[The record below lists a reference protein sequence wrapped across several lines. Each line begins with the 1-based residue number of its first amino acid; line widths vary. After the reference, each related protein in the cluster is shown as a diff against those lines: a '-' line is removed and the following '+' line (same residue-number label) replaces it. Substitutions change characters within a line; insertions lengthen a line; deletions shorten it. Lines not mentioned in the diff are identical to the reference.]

1 MKRIQPSKL
10 KTNIKPLIFM
20 KEPDIDTIISAL
32 AGILLKDRTE
42 FEKAAKRDAALLNV
56 NAVNYLK
63 TRFHN
68 PPKTPPGIDEGQ
80 FGLGQW
86 MAVCQ
91 YVIFELLYNLR
102 ETALPL
108 VEEVAFGAYD
118 WTQAT
123 ALEVLCRWH
132 VDGTLSRS
140 VITEINRRIG
150 DMRYETH
157 LYFGR
162 SLIVRKK
169 DDDRFGGILLEI
181 DNTSF
186 QEALKEFEQD

>member
-1 MKRIQPSKL
+1 
-10 KTNIKPLIFM
+10 M
-20 KEPDIDTIISAL
+20 KELDIDTMISSL
-32 AGILLKDRTE
+32 ASILLKDRIE
-42 FEKAAKRDAALLNV
+42 FEKAAKQDAALLDINDV
-56 NAVNYLK
+56 SYLK

-68 PPKTPPGIDEGQ
+68 PPKVHPGIDEGQ

-91 YVIFELLYNLR
+91 YVIFELLYNLQ
-102 ETALPL
+102 EISLPL
-108 VEEVAFGAYD
+108 VEEVAFGEYD

-132 VDGTLSRS
+132 VDGTLSKPI
-140 VITEINRRIG
+140 ITEINRRIG
-150 DMRYETH
+150 DMRHETH

-169 DDDRFGGILLEI
+169 DDHRFGDILLEI
-181 DNTSF
+181 ENKSF
-186 QEALKEFEQD
+186 QEAIKELNRN